1 MRLSRA
7 AGAAIL
13 VWCIALSEV
22 NAQAHGGPLVSVKT
36 RPERTGY
43 RETSSYA
50 DVMEFSRHVAEAS
63 PLVHLTSFGYTSE
76 GRSLPLVVVGRVAD
90 ASPAAV
96 LASSRTRLFVQA
108 NIHAGEVCG
117 KEAMQMLIR
126 DLANGA
132 HREWLDSLV
141 LLIAPIYNADGNE
154 RVNLTNRRGQHGPVG
169 GMGQRTN
176 ALGLDLNRDH
186 MKVDAPETRSL
197 LGLIKSYDPH
207 VLVDLHTTNGT
218 EHAYHLTY
226 APPLNPITHP
236 AITALLRGRLLP
248 AVSEGV
254 RRQHGWEFY
263 YYGNLP
269 WREGSAERGWY
280 TFDHRPRFSNNYV
293 GLRNRIG
300 ILGEAYSYATFED
313 RVLAA
318 YRLVEEGANFAH
330 LHASDIEAVIT
341 QADTPPATG
350 ERLPL
355 RAAMERSADSVD
367 ILLGITVAER
377 NPYSGQIMRRRLD
390 VRTPERMPEY
400 GTFRP
405 TATERLP
412 LSYLIPSDLTTVL
425 SLLEDHGVEWRA
437 LDDEMTLA
445 VERFVIDS
453 ATVADREFQGHREV
467 ELHGHYEESEQTVPA
482 GTGVVRLDQPLA
494 RLAFYLL
501 EPQSDDGVANWD
513 LLGESLRDG
522 AVYPILRTFRR

>member
-1 MRLSRA
+1 MRLGRA
-7 AGAAIL
+7 VGTAIL
-13 VWCIALSEV
+13 SCCVALVEV
-22 NAQAHGGPLVSVKT
+22 HGQAGGGTLLSVKT

-50 DVMEFSRHVAEAS
+50 DVMEFSRLVAEAS
-63 PLVHLTSFGYTSE
+63 PLVHLTTFGYTSE

-96 LASSRTRLFVQA
+96 LASDKTRLFVQA

-126 DLANGA
+126 DLANGT

-154 RVNLTNRRGQHGPVG
+154 RVSLTNRRGQHGPVG
-169 GMGQRTN
+169 GMGQRGN

-186 MKVDAPETRSL
+186 TKVDAPETRSL
-197 LGLIKSYDPH
+197 LDLIKSYDPH
-207 VLVDLHTTNGT
+207 VLVDLHTTDGT

-269 WREGSAERGWY
+269 WREGTAERGWF
-280 TFDHRPRFSNNYV
+280 TFDHRPRFSNNYI

-300 ILGEAYSYATFED
+300 ILGEAYSYATFEE

-318 YRLVEEGANFAH
+318 YRLVEEVASFAY
-330 LHASDIEAVIT
+330 LHASDIEAVVAR
-341 QADTPPATG
+341 ADTPPATG
-350 ERLPL
+350 ELLPL
-355 RAAMERSADSVD
+355 RAVMERSADSVE
-367 ILLGITVAER
+367 ILLGETVAEL
-377 NPYSGQIMRRRLD
+377 NPYSGQIMRRRIE
-390 VRTPERMPEY
+390 VRKPEKMPEY

-405 TATERLP
+405 TLTERLP
-412 LSYLIPSDLTTVL
+412 FSYLIPANLTPVL
-425 SLLEDHGVEWRA
+425 RLLDDHGVEWRA
-437 LDDEMTLA
+437 LDDEVTLA

-453 ATVADREFQGHREV
+453 VIVADREFQGHREV
-467 ELHGHYEESEQTVPA
+467 TLHGRYEEVERTLPA

-513 LLGESLRDG
+513 LLGEPLQG
-522 AVYPILRTFRR
+522 GTAYPILRTFNR